1 MGERLFEPGVTD
13 GRSSFAGLCSFQ
25 PGLRRCRSH
34 CLRVLRRSW
43 WSKMWSYRNAPAGP
57 AKSPSRGSVCIV
69 TLIAK
74 KVKLFFPA
82 RQPSSQPGSRS
93 FPRRH
98 SERSE
103 ESVSSPGQI
112 LRRSRQRLQS
122 LPEERRGKAIK
133 ESAGRCCAGFH
144 RTHRSRRSRYPN
156 PPRFLRCFRR
166 YRPSPGHRD
175 RCRYF
180 CTRG

>member
-1 MGERLFEPGVTD
+1 MMQKTGVRAWHLPIFGPSVHNGIDKTKRVSVIRYEHPNWSGLRDLNPRSLGPKRLFEPGVTD

-25 PGLRRCRSH
+25 PGLRRCCTR
-34 CLRVLRRSW
+34 CIRVLRRSL
-43 WSKMWSYRNAPAGP
+43 WSNMWSYRNAPAGP

-82 RQPSSQPGSRS
+82 RHRS
-93 FPRRH
+93 FPICH

-112 LRRSRQRLQS
+112 MRRSRQRLPCIPGGPMS
-122 LPEERRGKAIK
+122 NLTA
-133 ESAGRCCAGFH
+133 
-144 RTHRSRRSRYPN
+144 N
-156 PPRFLRCFRR
+156 P
-166 YRPSPGHRD
+166 D
-175 RCRYF
+175 
-180 CTRG
+180 TA